1 VTGRRRAP
9 RGPSRHAKLVVLAAA
24 AVLAGACVASGP
36 GTGAPSAEAGSSPA
50 AAASPGASSVAS
62 PEAYG
67 EATSPTPVPTPSP
80 GTGRIV
86 DVTDGFAITLPSGW
100 RQVPVD
106 GSSIAAILALLPSG
120 SSIPAVLRTEVA
132 QAEASGIVFL
142 AIDLRPATLASGNA
156 STVNVNVQAPST
168 LPLPLLEP
176 LVTGLLS
183 SAPGIT
189 NIAATQVTLPAGKA
203 IRITYTQALA
213 TSVGTVKLA
222 GTQFVLLSSKHT
234 YTVSFGCT
242 YADAPSCRSQADAM
256 MKTFDLM

>member
-50 AAASPGASSVAS
+50 ATLAIASPSAPPSAS
-62 PEAYG
+62 PVG
-67 EATSPTPVPTPSP
+67 TPSP
-80 GTGRIV
+80 IPTAAAGTGRIV
-86 DVTDGFAITLPSGW
+86 VAADGFAITLPSGW

-156 STVNVNVQAPST
+156 STVNVDVQAPST

-183 SAPGIT
+183 SAPGVT

-234 YTVSFGCT
+234 YTVSFACT
-242 YADAPSCRSQADAM
+242 YADASSCRSQADAM
-256 MKTFDLM
+256 MKAFGLM